1 MPSYIT
7 SPFQIRNALISGQP
21 AYSFGVAPTANA
33 RMSISKVAIAT
44 NVATLTVQMLEGIIP
59 AVGALISVQGTQ
71 TVTSGGAP
79 NFNVTNVALAS
90 VTINSSTG
98 AGTVTFALTSNN
110 ITAIAD
116 SGQAIAVALPTY
128 DTLPSTAA
136 AGQQF
141 AVSSGSGAQN
151 DQSGIVWWT
160 QFTGSPS
167 TVTMNL
173 QGANIDQDA
182 YYTTVDSSTNAS
194 GESRSVGTINYSFYR
209 IQAAS
214 TGGTSPKVL
223 AGIELR

>member
-1 MPSYIT
+1 MPNYMEG
-7 SPFQIRNALISGQP
+7 PFPQRAALIPGQP

-128 DTLPSTAA
+128 DTLPEHCRSGPAIRGFIGIWRTERPERNRVVDAVYRLTLDRHDEP
-136 AGQQF
+136 AGREHR
-141 AVSSGSGAQN
+141 SGRLLYDRG
-151 DQSGIVWWT
+151 
-160 QFTGSPS
+160 
-167 TVTMNL
+167 
-173 QGANIDQDA
+173 
-182 YYTTVDSSTNAS
+182 
-194 GESRSVGTINYSFYR
+194 
-209 IQAAS
+209 
-214 TGGTSPKVL
+214 
-223 AGIELR
+223 

>member
-1 MPSYIT
+1 MPAYQT
-7 SPFQIRNALISGQP
+7 SPFSQRVALIPGQP
-21 AYSFGVAPTANA
+21 AYSWGKAPTANA
-33 RMSISKVAIAT
+33 RMSISAVAIT
-44 NVATLTVQMLEGIIP
+44 SNVATLTVQMLEGVIP
-59 AVGALISVQGTQ
+59 AVGALLTVQGTQ
-71 TVTSGGAP
+71 TVTSGGGS
-79 NFNVTNVALAS
+79 NFNLTNVALTG

-98 AGTVTFALTSNN
+98 AGTLTFALTSTN
-110 ITAIAD
+110 ISTTTD
-116 SGQAIAVALPTY
+116 SGKAIAVALPTY
-128 DTLPSTAA
+128 EAIGSAA

-167 TVTMNL
+167 TVAMNL
-173 QGANIDQDA
+173 QGANVDQDA

-214 TGGTSPKVL
+214 TGGTSPTVL